1 MAVTIPTT
9 AIRQKDDSQTLSESG
24 AAGLVATFNDDYD
37 VLKTFATSL
46 KSGVALTLDGAT
58 VIVKSYQL
66 RRIPGNRGLLSI
78 SYSANDTTTSEGEG
92 GSTVTTQTPLEEL
105 WEIKSVRND
114 VSLFAYCGTSG
125 ATPNRAFIECWQKE
139 PNAEVASS
147 YSYTK
152 PDGTLAIPE
161 ELGDQ
166 YFATCDLCRL
176 FEQGIE
182 SVMRF
187 YPMLVC
193 TKVYSQCP
201 ADLQSKS
208 GYIDTP
214 SPSSG
219 AGSPG
224 LTSFIATHQWLQ
236 GPDECARQPDKTW
249 KRVTT
254 WLGIRLDSVPSG
266 MSPWNVALYGPDG
279 QRWTMPHVNSGANS
293 SS

>member
-9 AIRQKDDSQTLSESG
+9 AIRQKDDSQTLSGSG
-24 AAGLVATFNDDYD
+24 AAGLVATFNDGYD
-37 VLKTFATSL
+37 ALKTFATSL

-66 RRIPGNRGLLSI
+66 RRIPGDRGILSI
-78 SYSANDTTTSEGEG
+78 SYGANDTTTSEGEG

-147 YSYTK
+147 YNYTK
-152 PDGTLAIPE
+152 PDGTLSTPE

-166 YFATCDLCRL
+166 YYATCDLCRL
-176 FEQGIE
+176 LEQGIE

-201 ADLQSKS
+201 ADLQTKS

-224 LTSFIATHQWLQ
+224 LTSFIAAHQWLQ

-279 QRWTMPHVNSGANS
+279 QRWTMPHVNSGAES

>member
-9 AIRQKDDSQTLSESG
+9 AVRQKDDSQTLSESG
-24 AAGLVATFNDDYD
+24 AAGLVATFNDGYD

-66 RRIPGNRGLLSI
+66 RRIPGDRGILSI
-78 SYSANDTTTSEGEG
+78 SYSENDTTTSEGEG
-92 GSTVTTQTPLEEL
+92 GSTVTTQTPLEEF

-147 YSYTK
+147 YNYTK
-152 PDGTLAIPE
+152 PDGTLSSPE

-166 YFATCDLCRL
+166 YYATCDLCRL
-176 FEQGIE
+176 FELGIE

-201 ADLQSKS
+201 ADLQSKRHA
-208 GYIDTP
+208 IT
-214 SPSSG
+214 
-219 AGSPG
+219 
-224 LTSFIATHQWLQ
+224 
-236 GPDECARQPDKTW
+236 
-249 KRVTT
+249 V
-254 WLGIRLDSVPSG
+254 
-266 MSPWNVALYGPDG
+266 
-279 QRWTMPHVNSGANS
+279 
-293 SS
+293 

>member
-1 MAVTIPTT
+1 MAIATIPQT
-9 AIRQKDDSQTLSESG
+9 AVRQKDDTQTLSESG
-24 AAGLVATFNDDYD
+24 AAGLVATFNDGYST
-37 VLKTFATSL
+37 LQTFAATL
-46 KSGVALTLDGAT
+46 KSGTQLTLDGAT

-66 RRIPGNRGLLSI
+66 RRIPGDRGLLSI
-78 SYSANDTTTSEGEG
+78 SYGANDTETS
-92 GSTVTTQTPLEEL
+92 GSGSSAVTTQTPLEEL

-114 VSLFAYCGTSG
+114 VSLFAYCGTGG
-125 ATPNRAFIECWQKE
+125 ASPNRAYIECWQKE
-139 PNAEVASS
+139 PDADVAKVFN
-147 YSYTK
+147 YTK
-152 PDGTLAIPE
+152 PDGTVATLND
-161 ELGDQ
+161 LGTEANATSDLL
-166 YFATCDLCRL
+166 YKFAA
-176 FEQGIE
+176 GIE

-224 LTSFIATHQWLQ
+224 LSSFISAHQWLQ

-266 MSPWNVALYGPDG
+266 MSPWDINLYGG
-279 QRWTMPHVNSGANS
+279 AGNRWSMPHVNSSGGS